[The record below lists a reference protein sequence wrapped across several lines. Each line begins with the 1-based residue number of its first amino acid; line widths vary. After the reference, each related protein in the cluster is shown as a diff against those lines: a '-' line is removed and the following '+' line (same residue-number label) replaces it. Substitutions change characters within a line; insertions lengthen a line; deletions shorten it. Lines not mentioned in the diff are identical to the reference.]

1 MNLPLFFSRRYL
13 VSKKSTNAINIISG
27 VSAAGMLVGSLG
39 LILVLSVFNGFESL
53 VESLYNSFYPDIVVT
68 ANTGKTFFLPSEKIE
83 LLKRTEGIAAISQT
97 VEENALFQYGE
108 HSFPAIIKGID
119 DNFTKVSGVDSS
131 IYHGHYLLNDDNN
144 VDYAVLGVGIEQALS
159 VNYDDPMGYVTVY
172 VPKRGNTVSVN
183 PEEAFSR
190 ALIKP
195 AGSFSIQ
202 QDFDLKYVFVPIDFA
217 RRLLNY
223 TNQISSLEIAVAKGS
238 DADKVIQKLQSLLGN
253 NFTIKNRFQQNE
265 VLYKVMKSEKWAV
278 YAVLTFILI
287 VAAFNII
294 GSLSML
300 VIEKKKDIAILKTM
314 GAEPSL
320 IRNIFLAEGLLLSLV
335 GCGIGILLAIIISVL
350 QQQFGLLKIG
360 GGTFVIDA
368 YPVQMRA
375 GDFVLVFFT
384 VLLIGLLAS
393 WFPSSKAAVQEGRV
407 ENN

>member
-39 LILVLSVFNGFESL
+39 LILVLSVFNGFENL

-68 ANTGKTFFLPSEKIE
+68 ASTGKTFSLPPEKIA
-83 LLKRTEGIAAISQT
+83 LLKKTTGVAAISQT
-97 VEENALFQYGE
+97 IEENALFQYGE
-108 HSFPAIIKGID
+108 HSFPAIIKGVD
-119 DNFTKVSGVDSS
+119 DEFTKVSGVDSA
-131 IYHGHYLLNDDNN
+131 IYHGRYLLRAGN

-159 VNYDDPMGYVTVY
+159 VNYDDPIGYVSVY
-172 VPKRGNTVSVN
+172 VPKRGSTVTVN
-183 PEEAFSR
+183 PADAFSR
-190 ALIKP
+190 ELIKP

-202 QDFDLKYVFVPIDFA
+202 QDFDLKYVFVSIDFA

-238 DADKVIQKLQSLLGN
+238 DADKVIQSLQSLLGN
-253 NFTIKNRFQQNE
+253 DFTIKNRFQQNE

-300 VIEKKKDIAILKTM
+300 VIEKKSDIAILKTM
-314 GAEPSL
+314 GADTSL
-320 IRNIFLAEGLLLSLV
+320 IRNIFLSEGLLLSLV
-335 GCGIGILLAIIISVL
+335 GCGAGFLLAIVISVL

-360 GGTFVIDA
+360 GGTFVVDA

-375 GDFVLVFFT
+375 GDFVLVFVT

-393 WFPSSKAAVQEGRV
+393 WFPSNKAAVQEGKTK
-407 ENN
+407 ND

>member
-39 LILVLSVFNGFESL
+39 LILVLSVFNGFEGL

-68 ANTGKTFFLPSEKIE
+68 ANTRKTFTLPPDKIA
-83 LLKRTEGIAAISQT
+83 LIRKTEGVAAVSQT

-108 HSFPAIIKGID
+108 YSFPAIIKGVD
-119 DNFTKVSGVDSS
+119 DEFTKVSGADSA
-131 IYHGHYLLNDDNN
+131 IYHGRYLLHADNT
-144 VDYAVLGVGIEQALS
+144 DYAVLGVGIEQALS

-172 VPKRGNTVSVN
+172 VPKRGNTASVN
-183 PEEAFSR
+183 PEDAFSR

-195 AGSFSIQ
+195 SGSFSIQ

-223 TNQISSLEIAVAKGS
+223 THQISSLEIAVAKGS
-238 DADKVIQKLQSLLGN
+238 DADKVIQSLQSLLGN
-253 NFTIKNRFQQNE
+253 DFTIKNRFQQNE

-300 VIEKKKDIAILKTM
+300 VIEKKRDIAILKTM
-314 GAEPSL
+314 GAEPPL

-335 GCGIGILLAIIISVL
+335 GCGAGFLLAIIICVL

-368 YPVQMRA
+368 YPVQMRV
-375 GDFVLVFFT
+375 GDFILVFFT

-393 WFPSSKAAVQEGRV
+393 WFPSSKAVAQEGKI
-407 ENN
+407 END